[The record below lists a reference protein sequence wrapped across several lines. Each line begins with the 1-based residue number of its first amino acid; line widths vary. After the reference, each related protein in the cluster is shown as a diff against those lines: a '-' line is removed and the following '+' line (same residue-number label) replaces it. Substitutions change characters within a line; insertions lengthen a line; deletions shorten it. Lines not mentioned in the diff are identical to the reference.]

1 MQIND
6 QLVTAIYFG
15 NSRVARLKFTIVKGT
30 YMEATHLQT
39 IQKYEPIRDQARDIA
54 SRALPQHL
62 RGMLRLSA
70 VDFRAIAA
78 FNILDATQEREV
90 DWNWNFASRYSK
102 VYPKAFDLSVWH
114 GNSLCSLTLGRPTY
128 KGTAMRMDF
137 IERFTKN
144 PLFKGDMYQVSLL
157 AYATYGRL
165 IGANQI
171 RIMDPQNAKLIK
183 HYSSEGGFEYKPAKK
198 GVCHYLVRD
207 L

>member
-1 MQIND
+1 M
-6 QLVTAIYFG
+6 
-15 NSRVARLKFTIVKGT
+15 
-30 YMEATHLQT
+30 
-39 IQKYEPIRDQARDIA
+39 
-54 SRALPQHL
+54 
-62 RGMLRLSA
+62 
-70 VDFRAIAA
+70 
-78 FNILDATQEREV
+78 
-90 DWNWNFASRYSK
+90 
-102 VYPKAFDLSVWH
+102 

-144 PLFKGDMYQVSLL
+144 PLFKGDMYQVSFL

-183 HYSSEGGFEYKPAKK
+183 HYSSEGGFECKPAKK
-198 GVCHYLVRD
+198 GGCHYLVRD